1 MECACEVKCSAS
13 GEKMKIMIQVMDI
26 LSMRDT
32 SSLIWQDGEDQDN
45 AWLQWTMQKLKG
57 KLEARAR
64 WIIKTVKC
72 ECRVWRRLTKMR
84 ARLRTMDY
92 ESASFVKIKPRVDDL

>member
-1 MECACEVKCSAS
+1 VHVVKCSAS
-13 GEKMKIMIQVMDI
+13 GEKMKIMLQVMDI
-26 LSMRDT
+26 LSMRDA

-57 KLEARAR
+57 KLEARGL

-72 ECRVWRRLTKMR
+72 EYRVWRRLTKM
-84 ARLRTMDY
+84 M
-92 ESASFVKIKPRVDDL
+92 VKSGQC